1 MSIKRPPGT
10 CSEFFNYKGGYS
22 IILLALVDADYR
34 FLYIDVGTNGRANDS
49 SVFRLSSLKKA
60 MDANDLQWPNDYV
73 IVADDAFPL
82 SMNMMKPYS
91 RRSLTLEE
99 RLFNYRLS
107 RARRV
112 VENAFGILASRFRIF
127 GKAIDLNLET
137 VDLIV
142 QCTCTL
148 HNWLRTTS
156 TATYLERGSV
166 DFEDTETG
174 VIHPGAWRSTIIPL
188 PSLSVDRSVNTCS
201 KKASDKRNK
210 IAAYFMG
217 PGSVPWQKKSIGV
230 E

>member
-49 SVFRLSSLKKA
+49 NVFRLSSLKRS
-60 MDANDLQWPNDYV
+60 MDSNDLHWPNDYV

-82 SMNMMKPYS
+82 STNMMKPYS
-91 RRSLTLEE
+91 RRNLTLEE
-99 RLFNYRLS
+99 RIFNYRLS

-127 GKAIDLNLET
+127 EKAIDLNLET

-142 QCTCTL
+142 HCTCTL

-156 TATYLERGSV
+156 STTYIEKGSV
-166 DFEDTETG
+166 DFEDIETG
-174 VIHPGAWRSTIIPL
+174 TVHPGVWRSNITPL
-188 PSLSVDRSVNTCS
+188 PSVEVKRSVNNFS
-201 KKASDKRNK
+201 KQAAEKRDKL
-210 IAAYFMG
+210 ATYFIG
-217 PGSVPWQKKSIGV
+217 PGSVPWQTTSIGD
-230 E
+230 